1 MIGLY
6 ILLLCRVYTY
16 QDIDENYGWPV
27 RQYEDVVIL
36 ICETN
41 FSGFKRQIQTPLPL
55 LYSKASLFSDIF
67 LNNKVPLQ
75 WEKVAYPSLKP
86 LSSWINDLISRIEFM
101 GQWLYNGPPMT
112 YWLPAFFFPQGFM
125 TAALQTYARKT

>member
-67 LNNKVPLQ
+67 LNNKVPLS
-75 WEKVAYPSLKP
+75 SLVCFIMAAFSKHVG
-86 LSSWINDLISRIEFM
+86 LYDAIYYFMIS
-101 GQWLYNGPPMT
+101 
-112 YWLPAFFFPQGFM
+112 
-125 TAALQTYARKT
+125 